1 MKSGSG
7 VAETELSRYSVYR
20 QGLWEPREAMLEYAA
35 VISALALSGLLASDE
50 MQN

>member
-1 MKSGSG
+1 MH
-7 VAETELSRYSVYR
+7 R
-20 QGLWEPREAMLEYAA
+20 QGLWEPREAILEYAA